1 MHPEVPFF
9 FGVLMSEQASNAD
22 DGERS
27 EADPEDSEEKERSET
42 SHSSD
47 EDDGGS
53 PLKKPWARVFLVV
66 AGIALLVG
74 GGWWLWHYWT
84 VGRFIEST
92 NDAYLQADQV
102 TISPKVG
109 GYVEDVMVK
118 ANAGVEAGDVLVK
131 INDEDYRAG
140 VARAAAGLQ
149 AARADL
155 AKAKAE
161 AGRSRVA
168 VQQAEAQLAQ
178 AEVNEAFA
186 QSQVERYAP
195 LVKTGAQP
203 EERLSQLINQRD
215 QAEAQVKVASASL
228 ASAHEATNTADA
240 QILQA
245 RAAVHQAQAQ
255 LTDANNQL
263 ANTLIK
269 SPISGRVGDKTVNV
283 GQLVQPGT
291 RLMTIVPVDQLYLE
305 ANFKETQIELM
316 RVGQPATVK
325 VDALTAEKLHGHV
338 ESFSPAT
345 GAQFALIPPEN
356 ATGNFTKIVQRVP
369 VRIAVDPG
377 PAASKVLV
385 PGLSV
390 TVEVDTRGARDEY
403 EELQEEGRRSEEAAQ

>member
-1 MHPEVPFF
+1 MHRKVPFF
-9 FGVLMSEQASNAD
+9 FGVLMSEQASDAD

-27 EADPEDSEEKERSET
+27 GADPEDSGEKGRAET
-42 SHSSD
+42 SQSPS
-47 EDDGGS
+47 EDTKRS
-53 PLKKPWARVFLVV
+53 PLKKPWVRVFLVV
-66 AGIALLVG
+66 AGVALVVG

-102 TISPKVG
+102 TIAPKVG
-109 GYVEDVMVK
+109 GYVEDVMVQ
-118 ANAGVEAGDVLVK
+118 ANASVEAGDVLVK

-140 VARAAAGLQ
+140 VARASAGLQ

-178 AEVNEAFA
+178 AKVNEAFA

-325 VDALTAEKLHGHV
+325 VDALTAEELRGHV

-403 EELQEEGRRSEEAAQ
+403 EEMQEEGRRSEEAAQ